1 MANDPAYCQFSRSKA
16 KRGDF
21 RHILSLWMASLLLA
35 GATMGRA
42 APLVLT
48 VSDAEGIAGRCAAPV
63 SATVDLSGF
72 SNTPP
77 ASSQFLL
84 TALNEAGPDRAAP
97 VAAQFEP
104 DALDSRHG
112 TLLWLMP
119 PGPAGRRRFT
129 LAVEA
134 TPLTPLMRV
143 RRDVVSGQFEL
154 SEAGKPVL
162 RYNYQTNEPGELLA
176 KVTPDNL
183 KYARAR
189 SDYIHPL
196 YGPGGEELTKDW
208 SVDHPHHRGIY
219 WAWPEVDYHGER
231 GDLHALQ
238 RVFARPTGKCGAKDG
253 PVCALMD
260 AENLW
265 RWDDREPIVRERALI
280 RAWRAGPNGRF
291 IDLEFHFTA
300 LKDDVALA
308 RRGTDKY
315 GGLNIRLAAARE
327 QEIVFH
333 TDPAGTALRRAW
345 ADLSGVFP
353 GGKEAGLAVFQAP
366 GNPDY
371 PGDWIKYPELN
382 WLQPTFPAA
391 GARYVLKKD
400 QPLVLKFRL
409 FIHPGKADE
418 AKLAEGW
425 TAFARP
431 IVVTTGEQSP
441 STNPHL

>member
-1 MANDPAYCQFSRSKA
+1 MANDPLYCQLSMSKA
-16 KRGDF
+16 ERGGF
-21 RHILSLWMASLLLA
+21 CHFFNLWIASVLFA
-35 GATMGRA
+35 GVTMGQA
-42 APLVLT
+42 APMVLT
-48 VSDAEGIAGRCAAPV
+48 VLDPGGIAGRCAAPV
-63 SATVDLSGF
+63 SAAVDLPGF

-84 TALNEAGPDRAAP
+84 ISPGEAGADRAALVP
-97 VAAQFEP
+97 AQFEP
-104 DALDSRHG
+104 DATNSRRG
-112 TLLWLMP
+112 LLLWLMP
-119 PGPAGRRRFT
+119 PGPAGRRKFT
-129 LAVEA
+129 LEVEA

-143 RRDVVSGQFEL
+143 RRDEVSGQFEL
-154 SEAGKPVL
+154 SEAGKRVL
-162 RYNYQTNEPGELLA
+162 RYNYQANEPGGLLA

-196 YGPGGEELTKDW
+196 YGPDGEELTKDW

-238 RVFARPTGKCGAKDG
+238 RVFARPTGNCGAKDG
-253 PVCALMD
+253 PVCALID

-265 RWDDREPIVRERALI
+265 WWNDQEPIVRERALI
-280 RAWRAGPNGRF
+280 RAWRAGRTGRF

-300 LKDDVALA
+300 MKDDVALA
-308 RRGTDKY
+308 RRETDKY
-315 GGLNIRLAAARE
+315 GGLNIRLAAAQE

-333 TDPAGTALRRAW
+333 TDPAGTTLRRAW

-366 GNPDY
+366 ENPDY

-382 WLQPTFPAA
+382 WFQPTFPAA

-400 QPLVLKFRL
+400 RPLVLKFRL
-409 FIHPGKADE
+409 FIHPGKAAEDR
-418 AKLAEGW
+418 LAECW
-425 TAFARP
+425 TAFALP

-441 STNPHL
+441 STNPQL

>member
-1 MANDPAYCQFSRSKA
+1 
-16 KRGDF
+16 
-21 RHILSLWMASLLLA
+21 MASLLLA
-35 GATMGRA
+35 GETMGGA
-42 APLVLT
+42 ASLVLT
-48 VSDAEGIAGRCAAPV
+48 VSDTEGIAGRCAAPV

-77 ASSQFLL
+77 AASQFLL
-84 TALNEAGPDRAAP
+84 TALNEARPDRPAA

-104 DALDSRHG
+104 DGPDSRRG

-119 PGPAGRRRFT
+119 PGPAGQRKFT
-129 LAVEA
+129 LKAEA
-134 TPLTPLMRV
+134 ASIPPLMRV
-143 RRDVVSGQFEL
+143 RRDELSGQFNL

-162 RYNYQTNEPGELLA
+162 RYNYQTNEPGGLLA
-176 KVTPDNL
+176 KVTPDNF

-196 YGPGGEELTKDW
+196 YGPDGEEWTKDW

-238 RVFARPTGKCGAKDG
+238 RVFARPTGNCTAKDG
-253 PVCALMD
+253 PVCALID
-260 AENLW
+260 AENIWLW
-265 RWDDREPIVRERALI
+265 EDQEPIVRERALI
-280 RAWRAGPNGRF
+280 RAWRAGPTGRF

-315 GGLNIRLAAARE
+315 GGLNIRLAPVRD
-327 QEIVFH
+327 QEIVFQ

-345 ADLSGVFP
+345 AELSGVFP
-353 GGKEAGLAVFQAP
+353 GGKQAGLAVFQAP
-366 GNPDY
+366 SNPDY

-382 WLQPTFPAA
+382 WFQPTFPAA
-391 GARYVLKKD
+391 GTRYVLKKD

-409 FIHPGKADE
+409 FIHSDKADE
-418 AKLAEGW
+418 ARLAEGW
-425 TAFARP
+425 IAYARP
-431 IVVTTGEQSP
+431 AVVTTGDQSP
-441 STNPHL
+441 QVHPHP